1 MTLLIYMP
9 TLPELFASMCMMRVT
24 VVVKKTHE
32 YHACPCGHFELK
44 KKKCRKLLFY
54 LALFLVVAIHL
65 HFIISI
71 Y

>member
-1 MTLLIYMP
+1 MP
-9 TLPELFASMCMMRVT
+9 TLPESFASMCMMKVT

-44 KKKCRKLLFY
+44 KKNCRKLLFY
-54 LALFLVVAIHL
+54 LALFLVVATYL